1 MFTDNAQKV
10 QADHL
15 RRDAF
20 LYVRQSSLRQVF
32 ENTESTK
39 RQYALRERAVA
50 LGWPLERIH
59 TIDSDLGISG
69 ASAEHRDGFQH
80 LVSEVALGHA
90 GIVLGLEVSRLARNS
105 ADWHRLLELAALSQT
120 LILDEDGVYDP
131 SHFNDRLLLGL
142 KGTMS
147 EAELHVLKARLQGGI
162 RNKARRGE
170 LEIAPPIGLVYD
182 ASGAIVLD
190 PDQQIQATVRMVF
203 ETFRQTHSAC
213 SVVRR
218 FAREGLTFPRRIRRG
233 IGKGDVLWGKLDHSC
248 VLRLLHNPRYAGAF
262 VYGRHRAVPAAVG
275 SRKMR
280 VLRVARENWQVLIPD
295 AHPGYI
301 GWDEFERNQVTL
313 KQNVGGFEPGTR
325 GIVPREGPALLQ
337 GRVLCGIC
345 GARMRIR
352 YQEIAAGIVPYYQC
366 SEQVVRHAG
375 KMCQSIRGTDI
386 DRAVGELLLE
396 TVAPAALEVAL
407 AVQGEIAARIEEA
420 DALRR
425 KELERARYEAELA
438 RRRYLKVDPDNRLVA
453 DTLEADWNERLRRL
467 DALQQQHEEQRNAD
481 QGLLSEE
488 ARARIRALSADFP
501 RVWNDPRT
509 ATVERKRMVA
519 LLLED
524 VTLVKAERIAVHVRF
539 RGGRT
544 ASLTVERRQP
554 IALVRKTRPEVIAKL
569 DQLLENGSDREVSA
583 QLNALGYRNWKGEP
597 FTPKRVRYARLIYGL
612 KSRFDRLRARG
623 FLTAPEVARQ
633 LGVCISQV
641 HILGR
646 EGVLRKQRYDTG
658 QRCLYEPLHG
668 ARLVKGV
675 GGRYRPRRPRLI
687 PAPSSTRE
695 AV

>member
-1 MFTDNAQKV
+1 
-10 QADHL
+10 
-15 RRDAF
+15 
-20 LYVRQSSLRQVF
+20 LRQVF

-39 RQYALRERAVA
+39 RQYALRERAIA
-50 LGWPLERIH
+50 LGWPIERIH

-90 GIVLGLEVSRLARNS
+90 GIVLGLEVSRLARNN

-120 LILDEDGVYDP
+120 LILDEDGIYDP

-170 LEIAPPIGLVYD
+170 LEIAPPVGLVYN

-190 PDQQIQATVRMVF
+190 PDQQIQATLRMAF
-203 ETFRQTHSAC
+203 ETFRQAQTAC
-213 SVVRR
+213 AVVRR
-218 FAREGLTFPRRIRRG
+218 FEREGLSFPRRLRGG
-233 IGKGDVLWGKLDHSC
+233 IGKGDVLWGKLDHSG

-262 VYGRHRAVPAAVG
+262 VFGRYRVVPAVAG

-280 VLRVARENWQVLIPD
+280 VLKVARENWQVLIRN

-301 GWDEFERNQVTL
+301 DWDEFERNQMTL
-313 KQNVGGFEPGTR
+313 KHNLGGFGPSTR

-337 GRVLCGIC
+337 GRVICGIC
-345 GARMRIR
+345 GARMRVR
-352 YQEIAAGIVPYYQC
+352 YQQIEAGIVPYYQC
-366 SEQVVRHAG
+366 TEQSVRRAG
-375 KMCQSIRGTDI
+375 KACQSIRGADI

-407 AVQGEIAARIEEA
+407 AVQDEIAARIEEA

-425 KELERARYEAELA
+425 TELERARYEAELA

-453 DTLEADWNERLRRL
+453 DTLEADWNEGLRRL
-467 DALQQQHEEQRNAD
+467 DALQRRHEAQRKAD
-481 QGLLSEE
+481 QGLLGEE
-488 ARARIRALSADFP
+488 ARMRIRALSADFP

-509 ATVERKRMVA
+509 APLERKRMVA
-519 LLLED
+519 LLIED
-524 VTLVKAERIAVHVRF
+524 VTLIRAEKIAAHVRF
-539 RGGRT
+539 RGGHT
-544 ASLTVERRQP
+544 ASLSVERPRP

-569 DQLLENGSDREVSA
+569 DEFLADGGDREASA
-583 QLNALGYRNWKGEP
+583 QLNALGYRNWKGER
-597 FTPKRVRYARLIYGL
+597 FTPKRVRYTRLVYGL
-612 KSRFDRLRARG
+612 KSRFDRLRERG
-623 FLTAPEVARQ
+623 FLTAAEMARQ
-633 LGVCISQV
+633 LGVCASQI

-646 EGVLRKQRYDTG
+646 RGVLRKQRYDTG
-658 QRCLYEPLHG
+658 QRCLYEPLNG
-668 ARLVKGV
+668 ATLVTGV
-675 GGRYRPRRPRLI
+675 GGRYRPRRPFLI
-687 PAPSSTRE
+687 HPPSSTRE
-695 AV
+695 TV